1 MSIITVEFDNTLTQ
15 SEITMPLLSSSP
27 AEAGNENVQNATEK
41 AQTSVFGIQTPLI
54 QINSTIIDFDAV
66 RYFTLKSNGSLP
78 ELTMIV
84 QDRYELINNIDK
96 PGLDNEVRIQILPKF
111 DNAYKKINLTFYI
124 SSIQVNGGLI
134 RLSCIYKL
142 SPLLSSQYKS
152 FGETDTY
159 SLFKQI
165 AMETGLGFATNLGT
179 LDDNRYVYCDNKS
192 LLDIMNQEIS
202 YGNANVHVLDWWVD
216 LWNNINLVD
225 IKERYNTIDTD
236 DDLMIWI
243 SGQVNE
249 IGQDIEHTPNKVV
262 ATLTNYPGLSNSELY
277 INKYVINTS
286 PGIVSSAGSDKIYG
300 VYEDSK
306 YEYMDYMVQDGD
318 IKHDIF
324 TKYEYLGENYGDYNY
339 MLAKYL
345 RTAYIQKINS
355 ETITVSLKS
364 PLLGIMRGHKV
375 NFVRYVND
383 SKIEDKLKILE
394 ENGIINRNIESN
406 IPLTDYEM
414 TEDSGNGRF
423 VIDKTVSGQY
433 LVLDVAITYT
443 NDIWDYTLTLV
454 KPASTKTSIIN
465 EQ

>member
-15 SEITMPLLSSSP
+15 SEIIMPLLSTSH
-27 AEAGNENVQNATEK
+27 AESGDKNAQNVTEK

-66 RYFTLKSNGSLP
+66 HYFALKSNGPLP
-78 ELTMIV
+78 ELIMTV

-124 SSIQVNGGLI
+124 SSIQVNGSLI

-152 FGETDTY
+152 FGEIDTY

-165 AMETGLGFATNLGT
+165 AMESGLGFATNLGT

-202 YGNANVHVLDWWVD
+202 YGNANVHILDWWVD

-236 DDLMIWI
+236 DDLMIWV
-243 SGQVNE
+243 SEQVNE
-249 IGQDIEHTPNKVV
+249 IGLDIEHTPSKVV
-262 ATLTNYPGLSNSELY
+262 ATLSNYPGLSNSELY
-277 INKYVINTS
+277 VNKYIINTK
-286 PGIVSSAGSDKIYG
+286 PGIVSSTGSDRIYG
-300 VYEDSK
+300 IYEDSK
-306 YEYMDYMVQDGD
+306 YEYMDYIVQDGD

-339 MLAKYL
+339 ILSKYL
-345 RTAYIQKINS
+345 RNAYLQKINS
-355 ETITVSLKS
+355 ETITISLKS

-383 SKIEDKLKILE
+383 SKIEDKLKTLE
-394 ENGIINRNIESN
+394 EEGIINRNIESN

-414 TEDSGNGRF
+414 YEDTGNGRF
-423 VIDKTVSGQY
+423 IIDKTVSGQY
-433 LVLDVAITYT
+433 LVLDVAITYVDST
-443 NDIWDYTLTLV
+443 WDYSLTLV

>member
-15 SEITMPLLSSSP
+15 SEITLPLLSSSP
-27 AEAGNENVQNATEK
+27 AESGDENMQNATEK

-66 RYFTLKSNGSLP
+66 HYFALKSNGALP
-78 ELTMIV
+78 ELIMTV
-84 QDRYELINNIDK
+84 HDRYELINNIDK

-124 SSIQVNGGLI
+124 SSIQVNGSLI

-152 FGETDTY
+152 FGEIDTY

-202 YGNANVHVLDWWVD
+202 YGNANIHVLDWWVD

-236 DDLMIWI
+236 DDLMIWV

-262 ATLTNYPGLSNSELY
+262 ATLLNCPGFSNSELY
-277 INKYVINTS
+277 VNKYVINTR
-286 PGIVSSAGSDKIYG
+286 PGIVSSAGSDRIYG

-306 YEYMDYMVQDGD
+306 YEYIDYMVQDGD

-345 RTAYIQKINS
+345 RNVYLQKINS

-375 NFVRYVND
+375 NFIKYVND
-383 SKIEDKLKILE
+383 SKIEDKLKTLE
-394 ENGIINRNIESN
+394 ENGVINRNIESN

-414 TEDSGNGRF
+414 TEDNGNGRF
-423 VIDKTVSGQY
+423 IIDKTVSGQY
-433 LVLDVAITYT
+433 LVLDVAITYID
-443 NDIWDYTLTLV
+443 NAWDYALTLV
-454 KPASTKTSIIN
+454 KPASTKTSILN
-465 EQ
+465 KQ

>member
-27 AEAGNENVQNATEK
+27 AEAGNENVQNVTEK

>member
-15 SEITMPLLSSSP
+15 SEIIMPLLSTSH
-27 AEAGNENVQNATEK
+27 AESGDKNAQNATEK

-66 RYFTLKSNGSLP
+66 HYFALKSNGPLP
-78 ELTMIV
+78 ELIMTV

-124 SSIQVNGGLI
+124 SSIQVNGSLI

-152 FGETDTY
+152 FGEIDTY

-165 AMETGLGFATNLGT
+165 AMESGLGFATNLGT

-202 YGNANVHVLDWWVD
+202 YGNANVHILDWWVD

-236 DDLMIWI
+236 DDLMIWV
-243 SGQVNE
+243 SEQVNE
-249 IGQDIEHTPNKVV
+249 IGLDIEHTPNKVV
-262 ATLTNYPGLSNSELY
+262 ATLSNYPGLSNSELY
-277 INKYVINTS
+277 VNKYIINTK
-286 PGIVSSAGSDKIYG
+286 PGIVSSTGSDRIYG
-300 VYEDSK
+300 IYEDSK
-306 YEYMDYMVQDGD
+306 YEYMDYIVQDGD

-339 MLAKYL
+339 ILSKYL
-345 RTAYIQKINS
+345 RNAYLQKINS
-355 ETITVSLKS
+355 ETITISLKS

-383 SKIEDKLKILE
+383 SKIEDKLKTLE
-394 ENGIINRNIESN
+394 EEGIINRNIESN

-414 TEDSGNGRF
+414 YEDTGNGRF
-423 VIDKTVSGQY
+423 IIDKTVSGQY
-433 LVLDVAITYT
+433 LVLDVAITYVDST
-443 NDIWDYTLTLV
+443 WDYSLTLV